1 MGSKGKLQR
10 AYLRA
15 LLYLG
20 LSIVMCASGPS
31 SDGHELAV
39 KIKHTTIHDGDLSSV
54 SQRSTAFTVM
64 CYAFFRQSETPSERH
79 ASAITRVEPRVSF
92 SQNVMWRII
101 SIRLVIAVASEARQ
115 RGVRDT

>member
-20 LSIVMCASGPS
+20 LSIVMCGPS

-79 ASAITRVEPRVSF
+79 ASARTRVEPIVSF

-101 SIRLVIAVASEARQ
+101 SIQLVIAVAAEARQ